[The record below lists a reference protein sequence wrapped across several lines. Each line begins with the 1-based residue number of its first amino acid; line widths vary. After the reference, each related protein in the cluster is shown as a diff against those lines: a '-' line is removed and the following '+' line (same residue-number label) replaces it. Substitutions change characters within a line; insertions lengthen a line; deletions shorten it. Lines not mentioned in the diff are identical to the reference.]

1 MPGFRCVAVETATA
15 RGSVAACDG
24 GRLVVRTLDN
34 SQTSS
39 REIFRTIAGVLDQ
52 LALSPGDL
60 DCIAF
65 GCGPGSFTGVR
76 VAASAAQGLAYAQD
90 LPVCRVSS
98 LEALAATA
106 LKVRPAPSIAACLD
120 ARMGEAF
127 LGVYALDSSGHL
139 QCELSDMLIDPQ
151 RFRLVD
157 DHPGA
162 FAAGAGWEE
171 WPAMLAGHEAGKD
184 SSVWPEAQAVLEIAR
199 DMYARGDVLKAY
211 EALPNYVRDK
221 VTM

>member
-1 MPGFRCVAVETATA
+1 MPEFRCVAVETATA

-24 GRLVVRTLDN
+24 GRVVVHVLDN

-39 REIFRTIAGVLDQ
+39 REIFRAVAAVLDQ

-76 VAASAAQGLAYAQD
+76 VAASAAQGLAYAKEI
-90 LPVCRVSS
+90 PVCRVSS

-106 LKVRPAPSIAACLD
+106 LRVHPASTIAACLD

-127 LGVYALDSSGHL
+127 LGVYAQDSSGHL
-139 QCELSDMLIDPQ
+139 QCELTDMLIDPQ

-184 SSVWPEAQAVLEIAR
+184 GSVWPEAQAVLEIAR
-199 DMYARGDVLKAY
+199 DMYACGDVLKAY